1 MQVNSNFKY
10 TEHGYAITKDDGS
23 EEILQIP
30 YNLNNIFIT
39 EDDIIK
45 LLSNYN
51 VYIDKINHLK
61 YFKQAF
67 VHKSYCK
74 KNLIPKN
81 ILEKSKKELN
91 NPPDLIELQDRSYE
105 RLEFFGDRVI
115 KITFSMYLFHR
126 YPNENEGFMTR
137 LQTKLEDKKNL
148 ASMSKQIGLNK
159 FFIISKQIE
168 QLNGRNL
175 EKIHED
181 IFEAFMGAMFL
192 SNGLEPCVLLLLNLL
207 ETLIDYSDKLYRD
220 NNYKDKLLRHHHKE
234 KWQFPKYV
242 LIYYEGPA
250 HKRKYIMGVEKQ
262 DVDKNTKIE
271 DRCISFGKGNSKK
284 EGEQNA
290 AKMSLIIYGL
300 LKNDQYQNSDVYYP
314 PWDLIKENNE
324 NEYII
329 FDDNKNSDNSSI
341 KYTNLK
347 QSFAKSLCSS
357 LKVTD
362 LEKQILLND
371 SDNESVDISEIEDS
385 NDDKSE
391 LSDETDTDDED

>member
-1 MQVNSNFKY
+1 MEVNSDFKY
-10 TEHGYAITKDDGS
+10 TENGYIIKKDDGS
-23 EEILQIP
+23 EEVLQIP

-45 LLSNYN
+45 LLKNYN
-51 VYIDKINHLK
+51 VYINKINHLK
-61 YFKQAF
+61 YFQQAF

-74 KNLIPKN
+74 KNLIPQE
-81 ILEKSKKELN
+81 ILEKSKQELN
-91 NPPDLIELQDRSYE
+91 NPPDLLELQNKSYE
-105 RLEFFGDRVI
+105 RLEYFGDRVI

-148 ASMSKQIGLNK
+148 AAMSKEIGLGK
-159 FFIISKQIE
+159 YFIISKQIE

-234 KWQFPKYV
+234 KWKFPKYV
-242 LIYYEGPA
+242 MIYYEGPA

-262 DVDKNTKIE
+262 DVDNNTKIE

-290 AKMSLIIYGL
+290 AKMALIIYGL
-300 LKNDQYQNSDVYYP
+300 LKNDQYNNNDIYYP
-314 PWDLIKENNE
+314 PWDLIQENNDTDYKIFNDKNVNNDYLKNKTSDPGDEPMTPMPPEAKSKLFKEE
-324 NEYII
+324 NS
-329 FDDNKNSDNSSI
+329 DDDSVEVSEIDDSESDNSELSEE
-341 KYTNLK
+341 T
-347 QSFAKSLCSS
+347 
-357 LKVTD
+357 
-362 LEKQILLND
+362 D
-371 SDNESVDISEIEDS
+371 SDED
-385 NDDKSE
+385 
-391 LSDETDTDDED
+391 